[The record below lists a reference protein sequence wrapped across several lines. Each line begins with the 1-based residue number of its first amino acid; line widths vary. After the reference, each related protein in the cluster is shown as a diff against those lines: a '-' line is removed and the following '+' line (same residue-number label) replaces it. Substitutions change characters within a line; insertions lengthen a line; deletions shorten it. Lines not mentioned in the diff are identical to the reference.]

1 MAADIDFFFDPV
13 CPFAW
18 VTSRWI
24 DRVATLRGLVV
35 EWRFISLRMVNRER
49 DYAEDFPPGYV
60 DGHTRGLELL
70 RVAAAAR
77 DADGSGAVG
86 RLYAAYGSEIWDRRG
101 GLDSALRTRG
111 DVASLEPA
119 LAAAGLA
126 TSLASAVEE
135 ERWDEVIM
143 AETDMALGRTGKDV
157 GTPIVT
163 YGPPDG
169 LSLFGPVISHVPDDA
184 EALELW
190 DAVATLSRFPGFA
203 ELKRSQREPLALES
217 LRRD

>member
-1 MAADIDFFFDPV
+1 MAADLDFFFDPV

-24 DRVATLRGLVV
+24 DRVATLRGLDV
-35 EWRFISLRMVNRER
+35 EWRFISLRMINRER
-49 DYAEDFPPGYV
+49 DYARDFPPGYV

-77 DADGSGAVG
+77 DAEGSAAVG
-86 RLYAAYGSEIWDRRG
+86 RLYAAYGAEIWDRRG
-101 GLDSALRTRG
+101 GAESTLRTRG
-111 DVASLEPA
+111 DVASLEPV
-119 LAAAGLA
+119 LMAAGLA
-126 TSLASAVEE
+126 PSLATAVEQD
-135 ERWDEVIM
+135 RWDEVII
-143 AETDMALGRTGKDV
+143 AETDLALARTGKQV

-169 LSLFGPVISHVPDDA
+169 LSLFGPVISRVPDDA

-190 DAVATLSRFPGFA
+190 EAVETLSRFPGFS
-203 ELKRSQREPLALES
+203 ELKRSLREPLALEA

>member
-1 MAADIDFFFDPV
+1 MSADIDFFFDPV

-24 DRVATLRGLVV
+24 DRVATLRDLDV
-35 EWRFISLRMVNRER
+35 EWRFIALRMVNKDR
-49 DYAEDFPPGYV
+49 DYERDFPPRYI

-77 DADGSGAVG
+77 DAEGSAAVG
-86 RLYAAYGSEIWDRRG
+86 RLYAAYGAEIWDRRG
-101 GLDSALRTRG
+101 GLESALRMRG
-111 DVASLEPA
+111 DASSLAPV
-119 LAAAGLA
+119 LAAARLEPDLA
-126 TSLASAVEE
+126 AAVDQD
-135 ERWDEVIM
+135 RWDEVIS
-143 AETDMALGRTGKDV
+143 AETELALSRTGKDV

-169 LSLFGPVISHVPDDA
+169 RSLFGPVISRVPDDA

-190 DAVATLSRFPGFA
+190 DAVQTLSRFTGFA

>member
-35 EWRFISLRMVNRER
+35 EWRFISLRMVNRDR
-49 DYAEDFPPGYV
+49 DYEQDFPAGYV

-77 DADGSGAVG
+77 DAEGSGAVG
-86 RLYAAYGSEIWDRRG
+86 RLYAAYGSEIWDSRG
-101 GLDSALRTRG
+101 GLESPLRARG
-111 DVASLEPA
+111 DVASLEPV
-119 LAAAGLA
+119 LAAARLPDD
-126 TSLASAVEE
+126 LASAVADV
-135 ERWDEVIM
+135 RWDETIA
-143 AETDMALGRTGKDV
+143 AETDLALARTGKDL
-157 GTPIVT
+157 GTPIIT
-163 YGPPDG
+163 FAPPDG
-169 LSLFGPVISHVPDDA
+169 LSFFGPVISRVPDDA
-184 EALELW
+184 ECLDLW
-190 DAVATLSRFPGFA
+190 DAVQTLGRLDGFA
-203 ELKRSQREPLALES
+203 ELKRSQRDRLVLEA